1 MMQQQGK
8 TVLVTGASSGIG
20 RAVTTLLLEQ
30 GCRVTGLA
38 RDFSKFPCHDRHFSA
53 IPMDLSDLDSLPAQL
68 DRIIGKEPVIDGVV
82 CCAGS
87 GRFGSLEE
95 FSCTQIRSLLDLNL
109 TSQICLVRTLLP
121 GMKQRG
127 SGNIIFIGS
136 EAALSGGKRGAIY
149 SAAKFGLRGL
159 AQALR
164 QECAASGLRISIVN
178 PGMVNTGFFDE
189 LDFRPGEDADNYIQP
204 EDVARAVL
212 LILEAREGT
221 VFDEINLSPQK
232 KVIRFTKPGGN
243 S

>member
-1 MMQQQGK
+1 MMQSGK
-8 TVLVTGASSGIG
+8 HILVSGASSGIG
-20 RAVTTLLLEQ
+20 RAITTLLLEQ
-30 GCRVTGLA
+30 GYRVTGLA
-38 RDFSKFPCHDRHFSA
+38 RDFSKFPCHDRRFTAVS
-53 IPMDLSDLDSLPAQL
+53 MDLSDLDSLPGQL
-68 DRIIGKEPVIDGVV
+68 DELIRQEPAMDGVV

-95 FSCTQIRSLLDLNL
+95 FSCTQIRELLDLNL

-121 GMKQRG
+121 GMKQRKT
-127 SGNIIFIGS
+127 GNIIFMGS
-136 EAALSGGKRGAIY
+136 EAALAGGKRGAIY

-164 QECAASGLRISIVN
+164 QECAASGIRISIIN
-178 PGMVNTGFFDE
+178 PGMVNTEFFDA
-189 LDFRPGEDADNYIQP
+189 LDFRPGDAADNYILP

-232 KVIRFTKPGGN
+232 KVISFRKPDGD
-243 S
+243 

>member
-1 MMQQQGK
+1 MMQPSGK
-8 TVLVTGASSGIG
+8 TILVTGASSGIG
-20 RAVTTLLLEQ
+20 RAITTLLLEQ
-30 GCRVTGLA
+30 GYRVTGVA
-38 RDFSKFPCHDRHFSA
+38 RDFSKFPCDDKHFSA
-53 IPMDLSDLDSLPAQL
+53 VTMDLSDLDSLPARL
-68 DRIIGKEPVIDGVV
+68 DEIIREQPTIDGVV

-95 FSCTQIRSLLDLNL
+95 FSCAQIRSLLDLNL
-109 TSQICLVRTLLP
+109 TSQVCLVRTLLP

-127 SGNIIFIGS
+127 SGNIIFMGS
-136 EAALSGGKRGAIY
+136 EAALAGGKRGAIY

-164 QECAASGLRISIVN
+164 QECAASGLQISIIN

-189 LDFRPGEDADNYIQP
+189 LDFRPGEAADNYILP
-204 EDVARAVL
+204 EDVAKAVL

-232 KVIRFTKPGGN
+232 KVIRFPKPGED
-243 S
+243 

>member
-1 MMQQQGK
+1 MLQPSEK
-8 TVLVTGASSGIG
+8 TILVTGASSGIG
-20 RAVTTLLLEQ
+20 RAITTLLLEQ
-30 GCRVTGLA
+30 GYRVTGVA
-38 RDFSKFPCHDRHFSA
+38 RDFSKFPCDDKHFSA
-53 IPMDLSDLDSLPAQL
+53 VTMDLSDLDSLPARL
-68 DRIIGKEPVIDGVV
+68 DEIIREQPAIDGVV

-95 FSCTQIRSLLDLNL
+95 FSCAQIRSLLDLNL
-109 TSQICLVRTLLP
+109 TSQVCLVRTLLP

-127 SGNIIFIGS
+127 SGNIIFMGS
-136 EAALSGGKRGAIY
+136 EAALAGGKRGAIY

-164 QECAASGLRISIVN
+164 QECAASGLRISIIN
-178 PGMVNTGFFDE
+178 PGMVKTGFFDA
-189 LDFRPGEDADNYIQP
+189 LDFRPGEAADNYIMQ

-232 KVIRFTKPGGN
+232 KVIRFPKPGEN
-243 S
+243 

>member
-1 MMQQQGK
+1 MQQQSEK
-8 TVLVTGASSGIG
+8 NILVSGASSGIG
-20 RAVTTLLLEQ
+20 RAITTLLLEQ
-30 GCRVTGLA
+30 GYRVTGLA
-38 RDFSKFPCHDRHFSA
+38 RDFSKFPCHDRRFTAVS
-53 IPMDLSDLDSLPAQL
+53 MDLSDLDSLPGQL
-68 DRIIGKEPVIDGVV
+68 DELIRQEPAINGVV

-95 FSCTQIRSLLDLNL
+95 FSCTQIRELLDLNL

-121 GMKQRG
+121 GMKQRKT
-127 SGNIIFIGS
+127 GNIIFMGS
-136 EAALSGGKRGAIY
+136 EAALAGGKRGAIY

-164 QECAASGLRISIVN
+164 QECASSGTRISIIN
-178 PGMVNTGFFDE
+178 PGMVKTGFFDK
-189 LDFRPGEDADNYIQP
+189 LDFRHGDAVENYLLP

-232 KVIRFTKPGGN
+232 KVIRFRKPDGD
-243 S
+243 

>member
-1 MMQQQGK
+1 MQQQGK

-30 GCRVTGLA
+30 GYRVTGLA

-53 IPMDLSDLDSLPAQL
+53 ISMDLSDLDGLPAQL
-68 DRIIGKEPVIDGVV
+68 DRIIEKEPVIDGVV

-127 SGNIIFIGS
+127 SGNIIFMGS
-136 EAALSGGKRGAIY
+136 EAALAGGKRGAIY

-189 LDFRPGEDADNYIQP
+189 LDFRPGEAEDNYIQP

-232 KVIRFTKPGGN
+232 KVIRFAKPGGD

>member
-1 MMQQQGK
+1 MMQPSGK
-8 TVLVTGASSGIG
+8 TILVSGASSGIG
-20 RAVTTLLLEQ
+20 RAITTLLLEQ
-30 GCRVTGLA
+30 GYRVTGVA
-38 RDFSKFPCHDRHFSA
+38 RDFSKFPCHDRHFTAVSL
-53 IPMDLSDLDSLPAQL
+53 DLSDLDSLPDRL
-68 DRIIGKEPVIDGVV
+68 DEIIREDPAIDGIV

-95 FSCTQIRSLLDLNL
+95 FSCAQIRNLLDLNL

-127 SGNIIFIGS
+127 SGNIIFMGS
-136 EAALSGGKRGAIY
+136 EAALAGGKRGAIY

-164 QECAASGLRISIVN
+164 QECAASGLRISIIN
-178 PGMVNTGFFDE
+178 PGMVKTGFFDE
-189 LDFRPGEDADNYIQP
+189 LDFRPGEAADNYILP
-204 EDVARAVL
+204 EDVAKAVQ

-232 KVIRFTKPGGN
+232 KVIRFPKPDVD
-243 S
+243 

>member
-1 MMQQQGK
+1 MGQQPAK
-8 TVLVTGASSGIG
+8 TIVVSGASSGIG
-20 RAVTTLLLEQ
+20 RAITTLLLEQ
-30 GCRVTGLA
+30 GYRVTGLA
-38 RDFSKFPCHDRHFSA
+38 RDFSKFPCTDRHFTPA
-53 IPMDLSDLDSLPAQL
+53 CMDLSDLDNLPARL
-68 DRIIGKEPVIDGVV
+68 DALVSKEAAIDGLV

-95 FSCTQIRSLLDLNL
+95 FSPAQIRKLLDLNL
-109 TSQICLVRTLLP
+109 TSQLYLVRALMP

-127 SGNIIFIGS
+127 SGNIVFMGS
-136 EAALSGGKRGAIY
+136 EAALAGGKRGAVY

-164 QECAASGLRISIVN
+164 QECAASGLRVSIIN
-178 PGMVNTGFFDE
+178 PGMVQTEFFNG
-189 LDFRPGEDADNYIQP
+189 LDFSPGEATDNYILP
-204 EDVARAVL
+204 EDVAAAVQ

-243 S
+243 